1 MAQAAGAESRRVEI
15 RWRGGR
21 SMALPGYAAAFA
33 VVLLVLSLQHGEF
46 RSIHRSL
53 MAFGV
58 LPLSYLVAAFVFNS
72 TVLSREGDDLR
83 IAHGPLPWRRPVVL
97 PLSEVKRLR
106 FERDSARLML
116 RTRQGEDVTLLDDM
130 KREQADVLDRELR
143 KLVDMRGESA
153 PSDSAEGK
161 A

>member
-1 MAQAAGAESRRVEI
+1 
-15 RWRGGR
+15 
-21 SMALPGYAAAFA
+21 
-33 VVLLVLSLQHGEF
+33 
-46 RSIHRSL
+46 

-58 LPLSYLVAAFVFNS
+58 LPLSYLIAAFVFNS

-83 IAHGPLPWRRPVVL
+83 IAHGPLPWRRRVVL

-143 KLVDMRGESA
+143 KLVDTRGESA